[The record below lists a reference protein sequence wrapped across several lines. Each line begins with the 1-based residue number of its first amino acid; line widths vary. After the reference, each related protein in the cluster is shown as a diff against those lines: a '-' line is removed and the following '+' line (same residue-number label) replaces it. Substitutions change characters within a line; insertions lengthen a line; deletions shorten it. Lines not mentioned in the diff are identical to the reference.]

1 MPVRSAVGRSRGRPA
16 GPGLGNLAAWCGCAP
31 DRHDMPITDHLGARP
46 VESAHGVRR
55 IARPPTE
62 SLAVEHPTRGT
73 DRFAGPLVA
82 NARHM
87 PTDEPASRARTRAGG
102 RSVSGDPDTVVASG
116 EPSRHLVTIETSLAS
131 DRGPSC
137 RQTFLRGTRIRSRGP
152 ISAPGGP
159 FRRVREVRPRSG
171 GRMLDRLGPRESLRV
186 DIASLDL
193 TCQQRV
199 WDHR

>member
-31 DRHDMPITDHLGARP
+31 DRHHMPITDHLGARP

-102 RSVSGDPDTVVASG
+102 RSVSGDPDPRCCWRRAVEAPGHDRDEPGLRPRPELPSNV
-116 EPSRHLVTIETSLAS
+116 PSRA
-131 DRGPSC
+131 
-137 RQTFLRGTRIRSRGP
+137 RIRSRGP

-159 FRRVREVRPRSG
+159 VRRVREVRPRSG

-199 WDHR
+199 WDHS